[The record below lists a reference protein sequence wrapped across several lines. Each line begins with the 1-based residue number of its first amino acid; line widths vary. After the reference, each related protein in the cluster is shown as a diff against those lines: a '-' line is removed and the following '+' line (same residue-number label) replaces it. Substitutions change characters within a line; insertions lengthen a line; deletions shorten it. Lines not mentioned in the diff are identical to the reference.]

1 MKAIDVFYLESENIS
16 CISIQRTDIEAGRKI
31 VDKNGTVFE
40 VDSLV
45 VDGRA
50 LLRGI
55 TRLLV
60 HGKFEGDIV
69 NLVDEEQIIAIKL
82 LFTIKNYQ

>member
-31 VDKNGTVFE
+31 VDKSGTVFE

-50 LLRGI
+50 LLKG
-55 TRLLV
+55 
-60 HGKFEGDIV
+60 
-69 NLVDEEQIIAIKL
+69 
-82 LFTIKNYQ
+82 YY

>member
-1 MKAIDVFYLESENIS
+1 MRAIDVFYLESKDIS
-16 CISIQRTDIEAGRKI
+16 CISIQRTDVEAGRKI

-45 VDGRA
+45 IDGRA
-50 LLRGI
+50 LLKGI
-55 TRLLV
+55 TKLLV

-69 NLVDEEQIIAIKL
+69 NLVDEPKGA
-82 LFTIKNYQ
+82 TNG

>member
-1 MKAIDVFYLESENIS
+1 M
-16 CISIQRTDIEAGRKI
+16 
-31 VDKNGTVFE
+31 
-40 VDSLV
+40 DSLV

-69 NLVDEEQIIAIKL
+69 NLVDKE
-82 LFTIKNYQ
+82 